1 MGIIEAPALLDDR
14 PVVVRH
20 RINAQNYYRMAE
32 NGILPPDARVE
43 LIEGEILDMPPM
55 GTRHRT
61 ALVRLDHLLRKA
73 VGTAAM
79 VMNQVPLRLD
89 EFNETEPDL
98 LLLPHRDDF
107 YADIVIAPEHTWLV
121 VEVADS
127 TRAYDLRIK
136 TPLYAR
142 AGVSA
147 LWVLDLQGRRLHSF
161 TAPLGGLWTVATV
174 QERPGLTA
182 VPGLD
187 GIEVDLTGLV

>member
-32 NGILPPDARVE
+32 SGILPPDARVE

-61 ALVRLDHLLRKA
+61 ALVRLDHLLRNA

-98 LLLPHRDDF
+98 LLLPQRDDF